1 MTGTWEDVM
10 FLCVPII
17 GNLGDIYGQ
26 CGVEL
31 NSMYFN
37 QNYTAVDSKYGSMV
51 TILAPVSDQI
61 LEVQKGMTGSTDGTW
76 LQSVEDLKINHKKYY
91 NEYIS
96 GQGEFI
102 GLQKEIQIPGEKEDR
117 W

>member
-1 MTGTWEDVM
+1 MD
-10 FLCVPII
+10 
-17 GNLGDIYGQ
+17 N
-26 CGVEL
+26 GVEL

-76 LQSVEDLKINHKKYY
+76 LQSVEDLKSIIRNITM
-91 NEYIS
+91 NI
-96 GQGEFI
+96 FPV
-102 GLQKEIQIPGEKEDR
+102 KESL
-117 W
+117 

>member
-1 MTGTWEDVM
+1 
-10 FLCVPII
+10 
-17 GNLGDIYGQ
+17 
-26 CGVEL
+26 
-31 NSMYFN
+31 
-37 QNYTAVDSKYGSMV
+37 MV

-91 NEYIS
+91 NEYFS

-117 W
+117 WVVAVLLPNA